1 MIKTSLLVGLLAL
14 SATQPAFALRCGHKI
29 VSDGDP
35 IIKVLKYCGEPAA
48 TSQRSI
54 LRAGFPRIRQA
65 VAADGRIIRQQ
76 ELLIH
81 THSYVEVLVEEW
93 TYNFGPNRLM
103 RLIRFEDGLVT
114 EVKQLGYGFRD

>member
-1 MIKTSLLVGLLAL
+1 MVKMSLLVGLLAL

-35 IIKVLKYCGEPAA
+35 IIKVLKYCGEP
-48 TSQRSI
+48 TTTTQRRV
-54 LRAGFPRIRQA
+54 LRAGFPRVRQRI
-65 VAADGRIIRQQ
+65 AADGTLIRQR

-93 TYNFGPNRLM
+93 TYNFGPNKLM

-114 EVKQLGYGFRD
+114 KVKQLGYGFRD